1 MEKNYWKPI
10 RDFLDQ
16 IEALQP
22 IDTGVEKQIGRNN
35 NVKACVFDVYG
46 TLLISASGDIDQA
59 EFSDKA
65 LRFAF
70 EQADM
75 KLDVPEE
82 KRPEILEKMLQG
94 FKETVKRTHREKQN
108 EGIPF
113 PEVDFVKM
121 WEQVLEKYAV
131 EGIIQSY
138 SESKLKLFTFSF
150 ELVSNKLYPMPYM
163 HKVLYE
169 LKQQGL
175 PLGIVSNAQ
184 FFTPMLMNYFLN
196 DELIETTQIPGFE
209 NELVLYSYL
218 IGRSKPDVNLFN
230 ELKYILWN
238 KYGIKA
244 EETLYIG
251 NDMYND
257 IYPSN
262 KAGFQTVL
270 FAGDKR
276 SLRWRKN
283 IDEVQHIQPD
293 HIITDLRDV
302 LSIVES

>member
-1 MEKNYWKPI
+1 MEKSYWKPI

-70 EQADM
+70 NQADM
-75 KLDVPEE
+75 ELNVPQKE
-82 KRPEILEKMLQG
+82 RPEILKNMLQG
-94 FKETVKRTHREKQN
+94 FKETVKQSHKEKQN

-121 WEQVLEKYAV
+121 WENVLEKYAE
-131 EGIIQSY
+131 EGIIQFY
-138 SESKLKLFTFSF
+138 SESKLRLFTFSF

-163 HKVLYE
+163 HKVLYG

-196 DELIETTQIPGFE
+196 DELTETTQIPGFE
-209 NELVLYSYL
+209 NDLVLYSYL

-257 IYPSN
+257 MYPSD

-276 SLRWRKN
+276 SLRWREN
-283 IDEVQHIQPD
+283 IEDVQQVHPD
-293 HIITDLRDV
+293 HIITDLRD
-302 LSIVES
+302 LLTIANR

>member
-1 MEKNYWKPI
+1 MEKSYWKPI

-70 EQADM
+70 DQADM
-75 KLDVPEE
+75 KLNVPEE
-82 KRPEILEKMLQG
+82 ERPDILENMLQG
-94 FKETVKRTHREKQN
+94 FKETVKQSHKEKQN

-121 WEQVLEKYAV
+121 WENVLEKYAE

-138 SESKLKLFTFSF
+138 SQSKLKLFTFSF

-163 HKVLYE
+163 HKVLYG

-196 DELIETTQIPGFE
+196 DELTETTQIPGFE
-209 NELVLYSYL
+209 NDLVLYSYL

-257 IYPSN
+257 MYPSD

-276 SLRWRKN
+276 SLRWREN
-283 IDEVQHIQPD
+283 IEDVQQVHPD
-293 HIITDLRDV
+293 HIITDLRD
-302 LSIVES
+302 LLTIANS